1 MLSGQFLYKK
11 FLLGRPEFSKFEHLL
26 LDQTLLLKKR
36 SPALISKTVIIT
48 IKDLTRK
55 LREKPDVVLLLLV

>member
-1 MLSGQFLYKK
+1 MMLSGQLLLKK

-36 SPALISKTVIIT
+36 SPALISP
-48 IKDLTRK
+48 K
-55 LREKPDVVLLLLV
+55 LVKALLIA